1 MVTIGQSSPQD
12 NLPHKHSRAIIK
24 SMKLTTTNKDVVE
37 EYAYG
42 MYVWQLPDGTVLAD
56 DDDNVMNVFCMKG
69 NREKIALLAEAA
81 KYYGFPEGRPLWWP
95 GKRRITDE
103 ELEHQRAREAAG
115 LVPDPM
121 DFAAIRDEEKAL
133 RNHDKR

>member
-1 MVTIGQSSPQD
+1 ME
-12 NLPHKHSRAIIK
+12 LK
-24 SMKLTTTNKDVVE
+24 TTNRDIVE
-37 EYAYG
+37 EYSYG

-69 NREKIALLAEAA
+69 DRKAIQAITEAA
-81 KYYGFPEGRPLWWP
+81 RYWGFAEGQPAWWP

-115 LVPDPM
+115 LVPDPL
-121 DFAAIRDEEKAL
+121 DFAAIKEEERAL
-133 RNHDKR
+133 RQHGKR